1 MTWITTWTQTGTP
14 HTLTSGH
21 LEGKGGLRLTG
32 LIIGITF
39 IFNFFV
45 VSSML
50 NYSPENAENLKIIF
64 EKLKLSEALRPYK
77 HLFIGD
83 LKMANL
89 LSGNYFLLVVIHE
102 VILKTL

>member
-1 MTWITTWTQTGTP
+1 MIDRADYWYYIHIQ
-14 HTLTSGH
+14 L
-21 LEGKGGLRLTG
+21 
-32 LIIGITF
+32 
-39 IFNFFV
+39 FFV
-45 VSSML
+45 GSSML

-89 LSGNYFLLVVIHE
+89 LSGNYFLFVV
-102 VILKTL
+102 L